1 MLCKMTEEA
10 DVSDIA
16 NISVTVVGVGLDRPA
31 IEYRAFGLL
40 LRYGQDRTLQLST
53 NISVTVVGACN
64 ARPLIGNGFFL
75 KQISMIGQLG

>member
-1 MLCKMTEEA
+1 MLCKMTEGA

-64 ARPLIGNGFFL
+64 AGKNHKNLLFMPFACHC
-75 KQISMIGQLG
+75 

>member
-1 MLCKMTEEA
+1 MLCKMTEGA

-16 NISVTVVGVGLDRPA
+16 NISVTVVGGGLDRPA

-53 NISVTVVGACN
+53 NFSFTFVGASS
-64 ARPLIGNGFFL
+64 ARPQERVPRLPYNPFY
-75 KQISMIGQLG
+75 SR

>member
-1 MLCKMTEEA
+1 MLCKMTEGA

-53 NISVTVVGACN
+53 NISFTVVRACN
-64 ARPLIGNGFFL
+64 AGKNIKTCFL
-75 KQISMIGQLG
+75 CHSLVIVNHI